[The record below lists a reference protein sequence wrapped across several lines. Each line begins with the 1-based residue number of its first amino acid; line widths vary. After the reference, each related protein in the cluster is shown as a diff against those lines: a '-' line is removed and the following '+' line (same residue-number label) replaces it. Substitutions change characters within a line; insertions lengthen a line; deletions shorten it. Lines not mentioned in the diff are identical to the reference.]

1 MRNVQG
7 PPSGFFIPH
16 SAFCLRLSALGM
28 LASPAVTRDARI
40 GIVQA
45 VAAAGFFSTGAIL
58 VRSAQALTPVE
69 VTSLRLLLG
78 GLFVAA
84 AARASG
90 ERVRISGAEF
100 LRLVPI
106 GLIAAAHFL
115 AFIASLYFTTVAH
128 CLTLTYTAP
137 LFVAL
142 LSRTVLGERLA
153 RRAIVGILV
162 GLAGVAVLAGFEP
175 RFAGRMATGDLLAL
189 AAGLAFA
196 LYSLLGRRERAR
208 LPLLTYATWV
218 YLAAGAA
225 TAPLATGVLARP
237 LNAGALAAVVAMA
250 LFPSALGH
258 TLYNAALRRLHP
270 GIPSLIATQ
279 EVTGGILLAW
289 LLLRE
294 VPTWNAVAGAAIT
307 LIGVALVLL

>member
-1 MRNVQG
+1 M
-7 PPSGFFIPH
+7 
-16 SAFCLRLSALGM
+16 
-28 LASPAVTRDARI
+28 TRDGRI
-40 GIVQA
+40 GVIQA
-45 VAAAGFFSTGAIL
+45 VGAAGFFSTGAIL
-58 VRSAQALTPVE
+58 VRFAQDLRPVE

-84 AARASG
+84 AAWASG
-90 ERVRISGAEF
+90 DRVRLSGAEF
-100 LRLVPI
+100 RRLFPI

-137 LFVAL
+137 LFIAA
-142 LSRTVLGERLA
+142 LSRAFLWERLP
-153 RRAIVGILV
+153 RRALIGMIV

-175 RFAGRMATGDLLAL
+175 HLTRRMLTGDLLAL

-196 LYSLLGRRERAR
+196 LYSLFGRRERAR
-208 LPLLTYATWV
+208 LPLLTYASWV
-218 YLAAGAA
+218 YLTAGVA
-225 TAPLATGVLARP
+225 TAPFAVGVLGRP
-237 LNAGALAAVVAMA
+237 ANGRAIAAVAAMA
-250 LFPSALGH
+250 LLPSALGH

-270 GIPSLIATQ
+270 SVPNLIATQ

-294 VPTWNAVAGAAIT
+294 VQPWNALAGAAIT
-307 LIGVALVLL
+307 LIGVGLVLL

>member
-1 MRNVQG
+1 M
-7 PPSGFFIPH
+7 
-16 SAFCLRLSALGM
+16 
-28 LASPAVTRDARI
+28 TREGRI
-40 GIVQA
+40 GIIQA
-45 VAAAGFFSTGAIL
+45 AAAAGFFSTGAIL
-58 VRSAQALTPVE
+58 VRWAQDLSPVE

-84 AARASG
+84 AAWASG
-90 ERVRISGAEF
+90 ERVRVSGAE
-100 LRLVPI
+100 LRRLFPI

-137 LFVAL
+137 LFIAV
-142 LSRTVLGERLA
+142 LSRAVLGERLP
-153 RRAIVGILV
+153 RRAVVGIIV

-175 RFAGRMATGDLLAL
+175 RLAGRMLMGDLLAL

-196 LYSLLGRRERAR
+196 LYSLFGRRERAHI
-208 LPLLTYATWV
+208 PLLTYASWV
-218 YLAAGAA
+218 YLTGGVA
-225 TAPLATGVLARP
+225 TAPFAVGLLGRPVNAR
-237 LNAGALAAVVAMA
+237 AVAAVIAMA

-270 GIPSLIATQ
+270 SIPNLIATQ

-289 LLLRE
+289 LFLQE
-294 VPTWNAVAGAAIT
+294 APTWNALAGAAIT